1 MLTQYLAL
9 IVLAALL
16 DVGRGNHEPPLPCE
30 VLQPVTLPPDGSPS
44 VFRREFN
51 PGRFNTVNSDS
62 PDITIR
68 WVIEYSEKA
77 DFSNLPP
84 LNINSELFDKTAFIY
99 SGGQDIEEDMVISRG
114 VVKGGRF
121 VYTKLTP
128 DDEFSFPRGETRV
141 LENGVKY
148 YFKNYKVRDGCISND
163 WVASGGGVRIT
174 ERYPTEVLTRP
185 PFLEAAGLPSAVR
198 NLRHVA
204 VELNRTAPYRPIIEL
219 NWTAPYDSGNNRS
232 AHANGSMPVGY
243 HVTAVPVPALS
254 TGALR
259 AGASVLKQSV
269 TSEYVVMEVLQGQ
282 LYELRVV
289 VNNSMGF
296 SKEVPGDKILA
307 RAVSPPDQPRR
318 VTFVI
323 NPLNMTNGTGNRNG
337 SLSWLDPLDVGLGVA
352 CAADTL
358 WTGCQAGYPLR
369 IDRYSVQRIKDSGPE
384 DMPLT
389 PQPSNEIQIPVLYAS
404 AFYKFQVAAGNLQE
418 AVVGS
423 FSALG
428 AYAESTTGV
437 PLLSGPPLSMRLLYY
452 PWSTNSSQGVGG
464 QTEEAVIDAPQGRGV
479 SDWCFVADGLQCPTD
494 DSDVSVDWEPP
505 ANNTCQLCKNP
516 ELAVFV
522 NSAYTFKVRAVKA
535 IDIDFAEFYPE
546 EIAFENNL
554 AEALGPAWQSMA
566 TLTYSTFRCSGPGP
580 DTHPSDVA
588 ACAEVNRTNIDDGRA
603 QWDDWG
609 YGWKEVLVTLTA
621 NTELAARGD
630 ATELCFTA
638 MTPSNK
644 RSKMC
649 VDVRVIR
656 PDPQF
661 VEFTLEH
668 NVTMGCRFMTDVT
681 AEDRTE
687 LSLSRETALEKNY
700 LVDITSSGG
709 RKESRYRSTPFP
721 WLPAGAQLNPKGQT
735 SPTNNSIT
743 YRLQWTPKRFQEGF
757 TYILNL
763 EARGFLGDTR
773 VPGVAGT
780 PLRTISLQINVLRC
794 RFCTETP
801 DDISLATLAS
811 EWGASWLSI
820 WSGNHVLV
828 DADTVQE
835 TTVQLGPVLKVAA
848 TQACDR
854 GTLGDLCNDDLP
866 HIASRYGVSVQDLLW
881 WNPDLQDEAGAKKDY
896 QLFESQEICVLPN
909 TCVNSGHIYSGGF

>member
-1 MLTQYLAL
+1 M
-9 IVLAALL
+9 
-16 DVGRGNHEPPLPCE
+16 
-30 VLQPVTLPPDGSPS
+30 
-44 VFRREFN
+44 
-51 PGRFNTVNSDS
+51 
-62 PDITIR
+62 
-68 WVIEYSEKA
+68 
-77 DFSNLPP
+77 
-84 LNINSELFDKTAFIY
+84 
-99 SGGQDIEEDMVISRG
+99 
-114 VVKGGRF
+114 
-121 VYTKLTP
+121 
-128 DDEFSFPRGETRV
+128 
-141 LENGVKY
+141 
-148 YFKNYKVRDGCISND
+148 
-163 WVASGGGVRIT
+163 
-174 ERYPTEVLTRP
+174 
-185 PFLEAAGLPSAVR
+185 R

-780 PLRTISLQINVLRC
+780 PLRTISLQINGTRMRLCLSLRAPVRASRTSVYGMLLC
-794 RFCTETP
+794 RHAVEALMLRAGNGERTWAACLLLTRMRAPGLVGGRHQCCDAASVPRRLMTFRSPPWRVSGAPPGYPSGGLPALPCP
-801 DDISLATLAS
+801 RVSSHLALCCACHARVSRVAHVSLALCRACHGRVFPLSAPCTRVRTQLLKRINACP
-811 EWGASWLSI
+811 GAVGAWMPACGDVYCTCWHPAAGCVSC
-820 WSGNHVLV
+820 LV
-828 DADTVQE
+828 AHGLWRVACCLWQWE
-835 TTVQLGPVLKVAA
+835 PRAGRRRHGPRNYRA
-848 TQACDR
+848 
-854 GTLGDLCNDDLP
+854 
-866 HIASRYGVSVQDLLW
+866 
-881 WNPDLQDEAGAKKDY
+881 AGACP
-896 QLFESQEICVLPN
+896 QGSAPPLP
-909 TCVNSGHIYSGGF
+909 CLALL